1 MKIKAIEKEEMYKL
15 VKAYAGSVNSMHRD
29 DYFAMAK
36 SADDC
41 SFEICKDKAV
51 LKFKGVEIYPGFTE
65 DENSWETSAT
75 LYFNGHYDD
84 YYKAHYFDLEVREEV
99 SEPIHFE
106 SSEALIKECGIK
118 LTA

>member
-1 MKIKAIEKEEMYKL
+1 MKIKAIKKEEMYKL
-15 VKAYAGSVNSMHRD
+15 VKAYAGSVNSMYRD

-36 SADDC
+36 SEDDC
-41 SFEICKDKAV
+41 SFEIDKDKAV
-51 LKFKGVEIYPGFTE
+51 LKFKGVEIYPGME
-65 DENSWETSAT
+65 DENLWETTAT

-84 YYKAHYFDLEVREEV
+84 YYKAHYFDLEVKEGV

-106 SSEALIKECGIK
+106 SSEVLIKECGIE